1 MASIRLHQ
9 VSVSFPIYDAKSR
22 SIKKRVIAAAGR
34 GRIATGESNHVV
46 IRALNGV
53 SLNIEHGDRVGLI
66 GRNGAGKT
74 TLLRVMAGIYEPPSG
89 AVEIEGRVAPL
100 FDIGMGMDPESSGYE
115 NILLRGLLLGLRK
128 AEIRAKFDEIAAFT
142 ELGEFLEMPLRT
154 YSAGMFAR
162 LAFAISTSID
172 PEILLLDEGI
182 GAGDDVFLE
191 KAKQRLD
198 ALINRAR
205 ILVLASHSDE
215 LVRKLCNRA
224 VLMENGQVV
233 ATGSTDEVLE
243 RYHRKAGTA
252 MSSLVHKTDEPLSES
267 RGERSRGGTA
277 NANVVAV
284 ASDTLGLK

>member
-1 MASIRLHQ
+1 MASIRMDR

-22 SIKKRVIAAAGR
+22 SIKKRVLTAAGR

-53 SLNIEHGDRVGLI
+53 SLNIEHGERVGLI

-74 TLLRVMAGIYEPPSG
+74 TLLRVMAGIYEPPAG
-89 AVEIEGRVAPL
+89 TVEVEGRVAPL

-115 NILLRGLLLGLRK
+115 NILLRGLYLGLRK
-128 AEIRAKFDEIAAFT
+128 AEIRAKVDEIAEFT

-182 GAGDDVFLE
+182 GAGDEAFLE

-198 ALINRAR
+198 AMINRAR
-205 ILVLASHSDE
+205 IMVLASHSDE

-224 VLMENGQVV
+224 ILMQNGEIV
-233 ATGSTDEVLE
+233 ASGSTDEMLE
-243 RYHRKAGTA
+243 RYHGKASVPA
-252 MSSLVHKTDEPLSES
+252 SSLAHAAGEPVS
-267 RGERSRGGTA
+267 
-277 NANVVAV
+277 
-284 ASDTLGLK
+284 

>member
-1 MASIRLHQ
+1 MASIRMDR
-9 VSVSFPIYDAKSR
+9 VSVSFPIYDGRSR
-22 SIKKRVIAAAGR
+22 SIKKRVLTAAGR
-34 GRIATGESNHVV
+34 GRIATGEANHLVV
-46 IRALNGV
+46 RALDGV
-53 SLNIEHGDRVGLI
+53 SFNIEHGERVGLI

-89 AVEIEGRVAPL
+89 TIEVEGRVAPL

-115 NILLRGLLLGLRK
+115 NILLRGLYLGLRK
-128 AEIRAKFDEIAAFT
+128 AEIRAKVNEIADFT

-224 VLMENGQVV
+224 ILMENGRVV
-233 ATGSTDEVLE
+233 ESGPTDEMLE
-243 RYHRKAGTA
+243 RYHQKSGISARKRAQ
-252 MSSLVHKTDEPLSES
+252 KT
-267 RGERSRGGTA
+267 GEAIS
-277 NANVVAV
+277 
-284 ASDTLGLK
+284 

>member
-1 MASIRLHQ
+1 MASIRLNQ

-22 SIKKRVIAAAGR
+22 SIKKRVLAAAGR
-34 GRIATGESNHVV
+34 GRIGTSEDNHVV
-46 IRALNGV
+46 IRALDGISV
-53 SLNIEHGDRVGLI
+53 KIEHGDRVGLI

-89 AVEIEGRVAPL
+89 SVEIEGRVAPL

-115 NILLRGLLLGLRK
+115 NILLRGLYLGLRK
-128 AEIRAKFDEIAAFT
+128 AEIRAKVDEIADFT

-191 KAKQRLD
+191 KAKRRLD

-215 LVRKLCNRA
+215 LVRKLCNQA
-224 VLMENGQVV
+224 ILMENGRVV
-233 ATGSTDEVLE
+233 TSGPTDEMLE
-243 RYHRKAGTA
+243 RYHQKASAAAPILVHETDAA
-252 MSSLVHKTDEPLSES
+252 MS
-267 RGERSRGGTA
+267 
-277 NANVVAV
+277 
-284 ASDTLGLK
+284 

>member
-1 MASIRLHQ
+1 MDR

-22 SIKKRVIAAAGR
+22 SIKKRVLTAAGR

-46 IRALNGV
+46 IRALNDV
-53 SLNIEHGDRVGLI
+53 SLNIEHGERVGLI

-74 TLLRVMAGIYEPPSG
+74 TLLRVMAGIYEPPAG
-89 AVEIEGRVAPL
+89 TVEVEGRVAPL

-115 NILLRGLLLGLRK
+115 NILLRGLYLGLRK
-128 AEIRAKFDEIAAFT
+128 AEIRAKIDEIAEFT

-182 GAGDDVFLE
+182 GAGDEAFLE

-198 ALINRAR
+198 AMINRAR

-224 VLMENGQVV
+224 ILMQNGQIV
-233 ATGSTDEVLE
+233 ASGSTDEMLE
-243 RYHRKAGTA
+243 RYHGKASVPASNLAHAAG
-252 MSSLVHKTDEPLSES
+252 EPVS
-267 RGERSRGGTA
+267 
-277 NANVVAV
+277 
-284 ASDTLGLK
+284 

>member
-1 MASIRLHQ
+1 MASIRLDR

-22 SIKKRVIAAAGR
+22 SIKKRVLAAAGR
-34 GRIATGESNHVV
+34 GRIGTSEANHVV
-46 IRALNGV
+46 IRALDGV
-53 SLNIEHGDRVGLI
+53 SVKIEHGDRVGLI

-89 AVEIEGRVAPL
+89 TVEVEGRVAPL

-115 NILLRGLLLGLRK
+115 NILLRGLFLGLRK
-128 AEIRAKFDEIAAFT
+128 AEIRAKVDEIADFT

-182 GAGDDVFLE
+182 GAGDEAFLE

-224 VLMENGQVV
+224 ILMENGRVV
-233 ATGSTDEVLE
+233 TSGPTDEMLE
-243 RYHRKAGTA
+243 RYHQEASASAPILVHETDAA
-252 MSSLVHKTDEPLSES
+252 MS
-267 RGERSRGGTA
+267 
-277 NANVVAV
+277 
-284 ASDTLGLK
+284 

>member
-1 MASIRLHQ
+1 MASILMNQ

-22 SIKKRVIAAAGR
+22 SIKKRVLAAAGR
-34 GRIATGESNHVV
+34 GRIGTSEDNHVV
-46 IRALNGV
+46 IRALNGITIQ
-53 SLNIEHGDRVGLI
+53 IEHGERVGLI

-89 AVEIEGRVAPL
+89 TVEVEGRVAPL

-115 NILLRGLLLGLRK
+115 NILLRGLFLGLRK
-128 AEIRAKFDEIAAFT
+128 AEIRAKVDEIADFT

-182 GAGDDVFLE
+182 GAGDEVFLE

-205 ILVLASHSDE
+205 ILVLASHSDV

-224 VLMENGQVV
+224 ILMENGQVV
-233 ATGSTDEVLE
+233 ASGPTDAMLD
-243 RYHRKAGTA
+243 RYHGKASTSA
-252 MSSLVHKTDEPLSES
+252 SSIVQAAGEPVS
-267 RGERSRGGTA
+267 
-277 NANVVAV
+277 
-284 ASDTLGLK
+284 

>member
-1 MASIRLHQ
+1 MASIRLNQ
-9 VSVSFPIYDAKSR
+9 VIVSFPIYDAKSR
-22 SIKKRVIAAAGR
+22 SIKKRVLAAAGR
-34 GRIATGESNHVV
+34 GRIGTSADNHVV

-53 SLNIEHGDRVGLI
+53 SVKIEHGERVGLI

-89 AVEIEGRVAPL
+89 TVEVEGRVAPL

-115 NILLRGLLLGLRK
+115 NILLRGLYLGLRK
-128 AEIRAKFDEIAAFT
+128 AEIRAKIDEIADFT

-154 YSAGMFAR
+154 YSAGMYAR

-182 GAGDDVFLE
+182 GAGDEAFLE

-198 ALINRAR
+198 AMINRAR

-215 LVRKLCNRA
+215 LVRKLCTRA
-224 VLMENGQVV
+224 ILMENGQAV
-233 ATGSTDEVLE
+233 AAGSTEEMLE
-243 RYHRKAGTA
+243 RYHRKASAPAPTP
-252 MSSLVHKTDEPLSES
+252 VHAADEPVS
-267 RGERSRGGTA
+267 
-277 NANVVAV
+277 
-284 ASDTLGLK
+284 

>member
-1 MASIRLHQ
+1 MASIRLNQ

-34 GRIATGESNHVV
+34 GRIGTSEDNHVV
-46 IRALNGV
+46 IRALNCISV
-53 SLNIEHGDRVGLI
+53 EIEHGDRVGLI

-89 AVEIEGRVAPL
+89 TIEVEGRVAPL

-115 NILLRGLLLGLRK
+115 NILLRALYLGLRK
-128 AEIRAKFDEIAAFT
+128 AEIKAKIDEIADFT

-182 GAGDDVFLE
+182 GAGDEAFLE
-191 KAKQRLD
+191 KAKRRLD
-198 ALINRAR
+198 AMINRAR

-224 VLMENGQVV
+224 ILMENGQIV
-233 ATGSTDEVLE
+233 ASGPTDEMLE
-243 RYHRKAGTA
+243 RYHRKTGAATSG
-252 MSSLVHKTDEPLSES
+252 LVQKTDEPVS
-267 RGERSRGGTA
+267 
-277 NANVVAV
+277 
-284 ASDTLGLK
+284 

>member
-1 MASIRLHQ
+1 MASIRLDR

-34 GRIATGESNHVV
+34 GRIGTSEDNHVV

-53 SLNIEHGDRVGLI
+53 SLMIEHGDRVGLI

-89 AVEIEGRVAPL
+89 TVEIEGRVAPL

-115 NILLRGLLLGLRK
+115 NILLRGLYLGLRK
-128 AEIRAKFDEIAAFT
+128 AEIRAKVDEIADFT

-191 KAKQRLD
+191 KAGKRLD

-205 ILVLASHSDE
+205 ILVLASHSDT
-215 LVRKLCNRA
+215 LVRKLCDRA
-224 VLMENGQVV
+224 ILMENGQVV
-233 ATGSTDEVLE
+233 ASGPTDDMLE
-243 RYHRKAGTA
+243 RYHQRAGASAPKLVHETDPA
-252 MSSLVHKTDEPLSES
+252 MS
-267 RGERSRGGTA
+267 
-277 NANVVAV
+277 
-284 ASDTLGLK
+284 

>member
-1 MASIRLHQ
+1 MASIRLDR
-9 VSVSFPIYDAKSR
+9 VSVSFPIYDGRSR
-22 SIKKRVIAAAGR
+22 SIKKRVLAAAGR
-34 GRIATGESNHVV
+34 GRIATGEANHLVV
-46 IRALNGV
+46 RALDGV
-53 SLNIEHGDRVGLI
+53 SIKIEHGERVGRI

-89 AVEIEGRVAPL
+89 TVEVEGRVAPL

-115 NILLRGLLLGLRK
+115 NILLRGLYLGLRK
-128 AEIRAKFDEIAAFT
+128 AEIRAKVNEIADFT

-191 KAKQRLD
+191 KAKRRLD

-205 ILVLASHSDE
+205 ILVLASHTDE
-215 LVRKLCNRA
+215 LLRKLCNRA
-224 VLMENGQVV
+224 ILMESGQVV
-233 ATGSTDEVLE
+233 ATGSTDEMLE
-243 RYHRKAGTA
+243 RYHRKPSVATP
-252 MSSLVHKTDEPLSES
+252 SLFQAVGEPVS
-267 RGERSRGGTA
+267 
-277 NANVVAV
+277 
-284 ASDTLGLK
+284 

>member
-1 MASIRLHQ
+1 MASIRLDR
-9 VSVSFPIYDAKSR
+9 VSVSFPIYDAKSC
-22 SIKKRVIAAAGR
+22 SIKKRVLAAAGR
-34 GRIATGESNHVV
+34 GRIGTSEANHVV
-46 IRALNGV
+46 IRALDGV
-53 SLNIEHGDRVGLI
+53 SVKIEHGDRVGLI

-89 AVEIEGRVAPL
+89 TVEVEGRVAPL

-115 NILLRGLLLGLRK
+115 NILLRGLFLGLRK
-128 AEIRAKFDEIAAFT
+128 AEIRAKVDEIADFT

-182 GAGDDVFLE
+182 GAGDEAFLE

-224 VLMENGQVV
+224 ILMENGRVV
-233 ATGSTDEVLE
+233 TSGPTDEMLE
-243 RYHRKAGTA
+243 RYHQKASASAPILVHETDAA
-252 MSSLVHKTDEPLSES
+252 MS
-267 RGERSRGGTA
+267 
-277 NANVVAV
+277 
-284 ASDTLGLK
+284 

>member
-1 MASIRLHQ
+1 MASIRLDR

-22 SIKKRVIAAAGR
+22 SIKKRVLAAAGR
-34 GRIATGESNHVV
+34 GRIGTSEANHVV
-46 IRALNGV
+46 IRALDGV
-53 SLNIEHGDRVGLI
+53 SVKIEHGDRVGLI

-89 AVEIEGRVAPL
+89 TVEVEGRVAPL

-115 NILLRGLLLGLRK
+115 NILLRGLFLGLRK
-128 AEIRAKFDEIAAFT
+128 AEIRAKVDEIADFT

-182 GAGDDVFLE
+182 GAGDEAFLE

-224 VLMENGQVV
+224 ILMENGRVV
-233 ATGSTDEVLE
+233 TSGPTDE
-243 RYHRKAGTA
+243 
-252 MSSLVHKTDEPLSES
+252 MF
-267 RGERSRGGTA
+267 
-277 NANVVAV
+277 
-284 ASDTLGLK
+284 

>member
-1 MASIRLHQ
+1 MASILLNQ

-22 SIKKRVIAAAGR
+22 SIKKRVLAAAGR
-34 GRIATGESNHVV
+34 GRIGTSEDNHVV

-53 SLNIEHGDRVGLI
+53 SVKIEHGERVGLI

-89 AVEIEGRVAPL
+89 TVEIEGRVAPL
-100 FDIGMGMDPESSGYE
+100 FDIGMGMDSESSGYE
-115 NILLRGLLLGLRK
+115 NILLRGLFLGLRK
-128 AEIRAKFDEIAAFT
+128 AEIRAKVDEIADFT
-142 ELGEFLEMPLRT
+142 ELGEFLDMPLRT

-182 GAGDDVFLE
+182 GAGDEAFLE

-198 ALINRAR
+198 AMINRAR

-224 VLMENGQVV
+224 MLMENGQVV
-233 ATGSTDEVLE
+233 ASGSTDEMLQ
-243 RYHRKAGTA
+243 RYHRKASTPA
-252 MSSLVHKTDEPLSES
+252 PSLAQADGEPVS
-267 RGERSRGGTA
+267 
-277 NANVVAV
+277 
-284 ASDTLGLK
+284 

>member
-1 MASIRLHQ
+1 MFAFARASHTGSERYGIMASIRLNQ

-22 SIKKRVIAAAGR
+22 SIKKRVLAAAGR
-34 GRIATGESNHVV
+34 GRIGTSEANHVV
-46 IRALNGV
+46 IRALDGV
-53 SLNIEHGDRVGLI
+53 SIEIEHGDRVGLI

-89 AVEIEGRVAPL
+89 TVEIEGRVAPL

-115 NILLRGLLLGLRK
+115 NILLRGLYLGLRK
-128 AEIRAKFDEIAAFT
+128 AEIRAKVDEIADFT

-191 KAKQRLD
+191 KAKRRLD

-215 LVRKLCNRA
+215 LVRKLCNQA
-224 VLMENGQVV
+224 ILMENGRVV
-233 ATGSTDEVLE
+233 TSGPTNEMLE
-243 RYHRKAGTA
+243 RYHQKAGAPAPIRVHETDAA
-252 MSSLVHKTDEPLSES
+252 MS
-267 RGERSRGGTA
+267 
-277 NANVVAV
+277 
-284 ASDTLGLK
+284 